1 MGMRGHVG
9 PPIMSRSR
17 EKRSRPVGVLLRRM
31 FGYLRGFKRAV
42 AIGAVLSVIGTL
54 FSVFDTLVL
63 SRGIDY
69 VATVLARDL
78 GIVAAAVFSAEVRV
92 FFLIMLLYL
101 GVKLG
106 SWAFNSAFSWILAS
120 AQAGLVRTVQAD
132 VYDHLVKADLSYHKS
147 QQSGNVTSRV
157 TSDTANLSIGIQVL
171 IQFAGQIL
179 LLVMTFLILWI
190 TSPIVA
196 LTSLVVVPGIAAIA
210 ALFGTVGQRIMLASQ
225 RAQGQVSGQI
235 AENLSG
241 IHVAKAFNREGELAS
256 TLLELNKKSYRYGFR
271 FMMLMSAM
279 QPLMNSV
286 AMIGVSTVLFVAGSL
301 AVGSLPLL
309 SIGEVFLGITLVNR
323 FMWPLLALV
332 MMAAQVQASL
342 ASMDRISDVLDAKPG
357 IRDEA
362 DAMPLKEDSDGI
374 TFENVVFSYAKP
386 AADSSMRTMG
396 GQGGM
401 GPPMGHGGAGM
412 IMAPSPQRK
421 GGSPSPAPKD
431 ASAFMAQ
438 GSDTKTASTLH
449 ALNGVSFSVKP
460 GHTVA
465 LVGHTGAGKST
476 IASLI
481 NRFYDPQEGRILIG
495 DQDIRHVTL
504 KSLHEAVSL
513 IPQDPYLFEGTVFQN
528 IHYGRPSATE
538 SEVQDICR
546 AIGADEFIKA
556 LPLGYET
563 PILES
568 GKNLSAGQRQ
578 MITIARTMLANPR
591 ILVLDEATSRLDA
604 YSESLVQDAQ
614 SRLFAK
620 RTTVVIAH
628 RLTTIVNA
636 SKIVVIDNGKIVE
649 EGTHNELLGLGG
661 MFKTV
666 YDIYYAH
673 QGIDEIKEE
682 AVQAIAP
689 HMPAGVGDGAP

>member
-1 MGMRGHVG
+1 
-9 PPIMSRSR
+9 MSRSR
-17 EKRSRPVGVLLRRM
+17 EKRSRPVALLLRRM

-42 AIGAVLSVIGTL
+42 AIGAVVSVIGTL

-63 SRGIDY
+63 SQGIDY
-69 VATVLARDL
+69 VANVLAHDF
-78 GIVAAAVFSAEVRV
+78 GIVPTATFNVEVRV
-92 FFLIMLLYL
+92 FFFITFLYL
-101 GVKLG
+101 GIKLG
-106 SWAFNSAFSWILAS
+106 SWIFNGAFNWILS
-120 AQAGLVRTVQAD
+120 GAQAGMVRTVQAD

-179 LLVMTFLILWI
+179 LLVMTFLILWV

-225 RAQGQVSGQI
+225 RAMGQVSGQI

-241 IHVAKAFNREGELAS
+241 IHVAKAFNREGELAG
-256 TLLELNKKSYRYGFR
+256 TLYELNKKSYRYGFR

-286 AMIGVSTVLFVAGSL
+286 AMIGVSAVLFMAGSL

-309 SIGEVFLGITLVNR
+309 TYGQIFLGITLVNR

-342 ASMDRISDVLDAKPG
+342 ASMDRISDVLEAKPG
-357 IRDEA
+357 IRDA
-362 DAMPLKEDSDGI
+362 QDATPLKEASDGI
-374 TFENVVFSYAKP
+374 TFENVVFSYGKP
-386 AADSSMRTMG
+386 DADSSMSLMTR
-396 GQGGM
+396 QGGM
-401 GPPMGHGGAGM
+401 GPPMGHGGTGM
-412 IMAPSPQRK
+412 MVAPPPQRARTD
-421 GGSPSPAPKD
+421 PSAVPKD
-431 ASAFMAQ
+431 SSSFMGQ
-438 GSDTKTASTLH
+438 GSAAKATSNVH
-449 ALNGVSFSVKP
+449 ALKGVSFSVEP
-460 GHTVA
+460 GQTVA

-476 IASLI
+476 IAALI
-481 NRFYDPQEGRILIG
+481 NRFYDPQEGKILIG

-513 IPQDPYLFEGTVFQN
+513 IPQEPYLFDGTIMDN
-528 IHYGRPSATE
+528 ICYGHPSASD
-538 SEVQDICR
+538 SEVQEICQ
-546 AIGADEFIKA
+546 AIGADEFIKG
-556 LPLGYET
+556 LPLGYGT

-614 SRLFAK
+614 SKLFAK

-636 SKIVVIDNGKIVE
+636 SKIIVIDNGKIVE
-649 EGTHNELLGLGG
+649 EGTHDELLALGG

-673 QGIDEIKEE
+673 QGIEEITEE
-682 AVQAIAP
+682 AIQTIAP
-689 HMPAGVGDGAP
+689 HAPAVGGNGAP